1 MCKPRDGFDDLFAG
15 MIDEDFLHEND
26 GDQNCKHEW
35 EDDGDNLQICCKK
48 CPARHYDT
56 FY

>member
-1 MCKPRDGFDDLFAG
+1 MCNSRDGFDDLFAG
-15 MIDEDFLHEND
+15 MTAEDFLEENK

-35 EDDGDNLQICCKK
+35 EDDGDNLQVFCKR